1 MKKLKNLKIKSADI
15 KRRVNGILN
24 ADLNEKKVYMSRGIL
39 KTALIA
45 AVVTVLFTGT
55 AFAISPV
62 GREMIGHIIS
72 YFQSDKAVELT
83 DVEELNKYSE
93 EIGLS
98 VSNMGYTLTL
108 DNVAADDNFLHV
120 FYTLTSDEQPFNE
133 KRHNR

>member
-45 AVVTVLFTGT
+45 AVVTAVFTGT

-62 GREMIGHIIS
+62 GREMIGYIIS
-72 YFQSDKAVELT
+72 YFQSDKCGGADGCRGVE
-83 DVEELNKYSE
+83 
-93 EIGLS
+93 
-98 VSNMGYTLTL
+98 
-108 DNVAADDNFLHV
+108 
-120 FYTLTSDEQPFNE
+120 
-133 KRHNR
+133 